1 VTRIVSA
8 TICVSSSIVTES
20 FAHMFNTGL
29 LSFGVASTPPAPT
42 SPP

>member
-1 VTRIVSA
+1 MRMVSA
-8 TICVSSSIVTES
+8 TTWVSASIVTES
-20 FAHMFNTGL
+20 LAQMFNTGL